1 MTDGVAYFSSGL
13 PGAWEAAFYSREK
26 ARLGVPEAITA
37 AAHKL
42 ARIMYSM
49 LRYGQN
55 YIDQGAEY
63 YETQYRQRVL
73 RAAQRRAAQLGY
85 HLIPAS
91 NGQAQVS
98 VAPASTT
105 P

>member
-1 MTDGVAYFSSGL
+1 MAYSSSGL
-13 PGAWEAAFYSREK
+13 PGAWEAAFYSSEK
-26 ARLGVPEAITA
+26 AQLGATEAITA

-42 ARIMYSM
+42 ARIMYSL

-73 RAAQRRAAQLGY
+73 RAAKLGY
-85 HLIPAS
+85 DLIPAS